1 MDAFVYVIRL
11 KFEVLYRIRL
21 QAFKLLQIFIK
32 RHIGFS
38 DKAVS
43 LNLAQ
48 NEISDLIMNY
58 PVLFF
63 VDIVFILY
71 FLLNIFVD
79 FREIDDIIIHYR
91 EILVLKGVYC
101 FPDAVLVCQ
110 EVSFFEIN
118 MFFYDI
124 FKRYQNLLLDLKGD
138 KEDISLDVIYDRL
151 VVCHQSE
158 VFVPGRFHQL
168 YRRLMIRKLCEFSC
182 EGMEKID

>member
-1 MDAFVYVIRL
+1 
-11 KFEVLYRIRL
+11 
-21 QAFKLLQIFIK
+21 
-32 RHIGFS
+32 
-38 DKAVS
+38 
-43 LNLAQ
+43 
-48 NEISDLIMNY
+48 MNY

-91 EILVLKGVYC
+91 KILILKGVYG

-110 EVSFFEIN
+110 EVSFFEIY

-124 FKRYQNLLLDLKGD
+124 LKRYQNLLLDLKGD

-158 VFVPGRFHQL
+158 VFVPGRFHHL

-182 EGMEKID
+182 EWMEKIYQMFIGVSLDGLYVQIWYLEHPFEDEVFGGRRIEVG